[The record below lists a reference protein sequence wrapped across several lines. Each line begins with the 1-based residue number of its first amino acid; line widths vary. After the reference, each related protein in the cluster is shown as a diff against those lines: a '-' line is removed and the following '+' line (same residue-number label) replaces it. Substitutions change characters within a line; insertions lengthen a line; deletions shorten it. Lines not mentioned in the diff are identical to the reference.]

1 MRSKGV
7 VGGKLL
13 PTEAETTAQRILG
26 QLISYVSVLALCR
39 MSTFHNLQCRCRSA
53 QWANKSLRLLPSLGA
68 EILAAPD
75 LICCGYASRCRG
87 CTNHSL
93 VLHIGETFSNHSP
106 HTSRI
111 TYLSPLLTIC
121 LLKQKLAMKSSW
133 NLSYLVTGADIHFS
147 VSWGHR
153 GLPANS

>member
-7 VGGKLL
+7 VGEKLL
-13 PTEAETTAQRILG
+13 PTEAETTAQRILC
-26 QLISYVSVLALCR
+26 QLISYVSALALCR

-53 QWANKSLRLLPSLGA
+53 QWANKSLCLLPSLGA
-68 EILAAPD
+68 EILAAPN
-75 LICCGYASRCRG
+75 LICCDYASRCRG

-121 LLKQKLAMKSSW
+121 LLKQKLVMKKLMEPLL
-133 NLSYLVTGADIHFS
+133 LSH
-147 VSWGHR
+147 WG
-153 GLPANS
+153 GYSF